1 MQWQNHFNA
10 QPLVV
15 YCLNKLQISGSAFR
29 WRGTSAEI
37 KAIFI
42 WQSIS
47 VLFSGCEEALY
58 IDCVHIHS
66 CLIVWTVSL
75 NFNCRA
81 LLAQNLFSLAPNP
94 APLPPKTTLSPTSHG
109 TARSHLNTAKSHER
123 IRPREVCFLWQTTLH
138 RWRVF
143 IKACNLDTFQIT
155 SILSGEKHTNYASVL
170 RRTGNT
176 ITHLPSGACAQWFV
190 GQGDAGPFHHNER
203 MSCMANVLIVI
214 INTTSLSCCC

>member
-1 MQWQNHFNA
+1 MHGLLW
-10 QPLVV
+10 VISSI
-15 YCLNKLQISGSAFR
+15 QISKRAVWSG
-29 WRGTSAEI
+29 GTSVEI
-37 KAIFI
+37 RQIR
-42 WQSIS
+42 QSIS
-47 VLFSGCEEALY
+47 VLFKGCE
-58 IDCVHIHS
+58 DTTWTMCIHS
-66 CLIVWTVSL
+66 CFIVCMVSL

-94 APLPPKTTLSPTSHG
+94 APLPPNTTPSHG
-109 TARSHLNTAKSHER
+109 TARSHLNTAKSHEC

-138 RWRVF
+138 RRRVF

-176 ITHLPSGACAQWFV
+176 ITHLPSGACSHWFV